1 MNERHIPQFNT
12 ETIKRRIC
20 QFENL
25 LGRSLTRNELDIDL
39 AAQVVMA
46 LASECERFGQY
57 AEINPQSFK

>member
-20 QFENL
+20 KFENL

-39 AAQVVMA
+39 AAQVIMA
-46 LASECERFGQY
+46 LASECERLGSNV
-57 AEINPQSFK
+57 EINPKSFK

>member
-1 MNERHIPQFNT
+1 MNERHMPKFNT
-12 ETIKRRIC
+12 ESIKRRLC

-39 AAQVVMA
+39 AAQVIMTF
-46 LASECERFGQY
+46 ASECDRFGSK